1 MIPRYSTKEMEKI
14 WSTDN
19 KYKIW
24 LIIEILAC
32 EIQEKL
38 GNIPKNTTK
47 KIIRKASFEEKR
59 IQEGEGFNI
68 NYPMPPNTSYAQ
80 WKISLEKGINEIE
93 RFNPDFLLISLGV
106 DTFENYPISFFKLK
120 SNDFTKLSFLY

>member
-32 EIQEKL
+32 EIQEEL

-59 IQEGEGFNI
+59 IQEIESKTKHDVIAFLTNVADHVGDEARFIHKGL
-68 NYPMPPNTSYAQ
+68 TSSDILDTCLSVQLSSSA
-80 WKISLEKGINEIE
+80 
-93 RFNPDFLLISLGV
+93 DLIIV
-106 DTFENYPISFFKLK
+106 KFVI
-120 SNDFTKLSFLY
+120 